1 MLIVFILTK
10 IGLNALKSIDMKKFH
25 RILLAVDDSPCT
37 AKIVNYTKEMFGEEE
52 QISLALLT
60 VIPPTSPATYGADPL
75 LGQQPIIVPE
85 ITEIQQNTA
94 EAYVAKIATAFNSN
108 FELYT
113 FTRMGN
119 IKEEI
124 LLLANEWSADLIVM
138 GSNGRSGFD
147 HFISG
152 SVSES
157 VIRKATCPVLVVPIH
172 CS

>member
-1 MLIVFILTK
+1 
-10 IGLNALKSIDMKKFH
+10 MKKFH

-37 AKIVNYTKEMFGEEE
+37 QKVINYAKEMISNEETS
-52 QISLALLT
+52 IALLT
-60 VIPPTSPATYGADPL
+60 VVPPTSPASYGADPL

-85 ITEIQQNTA
+85 ISEIQQNNA
-94 EAYVAKIATAFNSN
+94 EQYVAKVAEQFRQN
-108 FELYT
+108 FEVFT
-113 FTRMGN
+113 FTRIGN

-124 LLLANEWSADLIVM
+124 LLLADEWSADLIIM

-157 VIRKATCPVLVVPIH
+157 VIRKATCPVLVIPIN

>member
-1 MLIVFILTK
+1 
-10 IGLNALKSIDMKKFH
+10 MKKFR
-25 RILLAVDDSPCT
+25 RILLAIDDSPCT
-37 AKIVNYTKEMFGEEE
+37 EKVVSYAKEIISNEDV
-52 QISLALLT
+52 SLALLT
-60 VIPPTSPATYGADPL
+60 VVPPTSPATYGADPL
-75 LGQQPIIVPE
+75 LGQQPMIVPE

-94 EAYVAKIATAFNSN
+94 EKYVAKIANEFNSSYAV
-108 FELYT
+108 FT

-124 LLLANEWSADLIVM
+124 LILADEWSADLIVM

-157 VIRKATCPVLVVPIH
+157 VIRKSICPVLVVPIN

>member
-1 MLIVFILTK
+1 
-10 IGLNALKSIDMKKFH
+10 MKKFR

-37 AKIVNYTKEMFGEEE
+37 EKIVNYAKEMITNEET
-52 QISLALLT
+52 SLALLT

-85 ITEIQQNTA
+85 IAEIQQSTA
-94 EAYVAKIATAFNSN
+94 EQYVAKVASAFNTN
-108 FELYT
+108 AEVFT
-113 FTRMGN
+113 FTRIGN

-124 LLLANEWSADLIVM
+124 LLLADEWSADLIVM

>member
-1 MLIVFILTK
+1 
-10 IGLNALKSIDMKKFH
+10 MKKFR
-25 RILLAVDDSPCT
+25 RILLALDDSPCT
-37 AKIVNYTKEMFGEEE
+37 DKIVNYAKEMIANED
-52 QISLALLT
+52 ISLALLT
-60 VIPPTSPATYGADPL
+60 VVPPASPTTYGADPL
-75 LGQQPIIVPE
+75 LGQQAIIVPE

-94 EAYVAKIATAFNSN
+94 EQFIAKIANEFSYN
-108 FELYT
+108 FETFT
-113 FTRMGN
+113 FTRIGN

-124 LLLANEWSADLIVM
+124 LLLADEWSADLIVM

-172 CS
+172 CN

>member
-1 MLIVFILTK
+1 
-10 IGLNALKSIDMKKFH
+10 MKKFR
-25 RILLAVDDSPCT
+25 RILLAVDESPCT
-37 AKIVNYTKEMFGEEE
+37 DKIVNYTKDLIANEEVS
-52 QISLALLT
+52 IALLT

-75 LGQQPIIVPE
+75 LGQQPILVPE

-94 EAYVAKIATAFNSN
+94 EQYVAKVAKEFQSIGEVFT
-108 FELYT
+108 YT
-113 FTRMGN
+113 RIGN

-124 LLLANEWSADLIVM
+124 LLLASEWSADLIVM
-138 GSNGRSGFD
+138 GTNGRSGFD

-157 VIRKATCPVLVVPIH
+157 VIRKANVPVLVVPVN

>member
-1 MLIVFILTK
+1 
-10 IGLNALKSIDMKKFH
+10 MKKFH
-25 RILLAVDDSPCT
+25 RILIAVDDSACT
-37 AKIVNYTKEMFGEEE
+37 QKVVNYALEAFTEEGKS
-52 QISLALLT
+52 IALLT
-60 VIPPTSPATYGADPL
+60 VIPPTSPASYGADPL

-94 EAYVAKIATAFNSN
+94 EQYVAKIAEQFKTK
-108 FELYT
+108 FEVFT
-113 FTRMGN
+113 FTRIGN

-124 LLLANEWSADLIVM
+124 LLLADEWSADIIIM

-157 VIRKATCPVLVVPIH
+157 VIRKATCPVLVIPIN